1 MAYFIRAMRARKLHF
16 VLQLSPSIGIRRY
29 CHDQNYPFR
38 LNGYHHKTVSMH
50 RNAVSNKS
58 NIRHVQNHHRRQFLW
73 AFSCYSPVH
82 WSAVCVC
89 VKKKETPRFVLFHY
103 WLIADD
109 CWAFATWP
117 FGHIE
122 QRTPPSS
129 LYYSIFIYHIWSPI
143 LLYSFNNGTSDARSC
158 HCPIFLFTQPAHGI
172 TQRTKNTWKKK
183 SSNTANWW
191 YQYIFPPQLFY
202 YIIEHVFVHRIIFH
216 FLFSFY

>member
-89 VKKKETPRFVLFHY
+89 VKKKETPQFVLFHY

-109 CWAFATWP
+109 IEPLPHGLLAISNNAHLPLPYTIQYSYTIY
-117 FGHIE
+117 GHLYCCTRLIMAHPMLGHAIVLSSCSHSPHMALHRE
-122 QRTPPSS
+122 QKIHEQKNHRTQQIDDINTFF
-129 LYYSIFIYHIWSPI
+129 LLNYFIT
-143 LLYSFNNGTSDARSC
+143 L
-158 HCPIFLFTQPAHGI
+158 
-172 TQRTKNTWKKK
+172 
-183 SSNTANWW
+183 
-191 YQYIFPPQLFY
+191 
-202 YIIEHVFVHRIIFH
+202 
-216 FLFSFY
+216 